1 MNENMNLRG
10 RGKVSDFLNRLLHE
24 LIGFVQAIFLTVL
37 SQISLKI
44 ISFYYGVK
52 IGKINCFE
60 NVFKIVFMRHSF

>member
-1 MNENMNLRG
+1 MNLRG